1 MEIYA
6 RLRYPLIN
14 FYVISRRREIK
25 WIKIHYAG
33 IRSAKLNFLSA
44 TSQVELPPISF
55 NSSAF
60 CDEVTLPREMENTL
74 KREEKAHA
82 NGVGGGGEGER
93 STDVPWMCESPSMK
107 IFPQLVALYL
117 HHVKKCGENAVRDKT
132 QGARVSLVR
141 LLQTLSA

>member
-82 NGVGGGGEGER
+82 NGERGEGEG
-93 STDVPWMCESPSMK
+93 ESARRMFRRCVS
-107 IFPQLVALYL
+107 PQV
-117 HHVKKCGENAVRDKT
+117 
-132 QGARVSLVR
+132 
-141 LLQTLSA
+141 